1 MLIRS
6 LELVERPLQDAIN
19 VVGGIEQQ
27 VVDLREDQNL
37 DGSSHAHL
45 TQPRNESADELLA
58 RHRSLMDAD
67 HGDRAM
73 RLRRDLH
80 PCPGGLKLIKGEDRG
95 GIDRCLRKDL
105 KPAELERLARGGNR
119 GTYLFWK
126 CDSCKFRIKYFVSK
140 SAAASLLTND
150 DQPSLKDSKVRCSQA
165 FLAMSHMEQ
174 QDTNR
179 TSSSHAPLKYTC
191 IICALHRPAAKSGSN
206 HTFPNRDDYA
216 KHVENAHINGTLPP
230 PFVLNK
236 LGIEHGER
244 CSTGRRKELWT
255 G

>member
-1 MLIRS
+1 VLIRS
-6 LELVERPLQDAIN
+6 LELVERPLQDVIN

-27 VVDLREDQNL
+27 VVDLREDQDL

-58 RHRSLMDAD
+58 RHRSLTDAD
-67 HGDRAM
+67 HSDQAVP
-73 RLRRDLH
+73 LHQDLH
-80 PCPGGLKLIKGEDRG
+80 PCRGGLKLIKGEDGG
-95 GIDRCLRKDL
+95 GIDRCLKNDL
-105 KPAELERLARGGNR
+105 KHAELERLVRGGKR
-119 GTYLFWK
+119 GAYLFWK

-150 DQPSLKDSKVRCSQA
+150 DHPSLKDSKVRCSRA

-174 QDTNR
+174 QDTKR
-179 TSSSHAPLKYTC
+179 TSNSHGPPKYTC
-191 IICALHRPAAKSGSN
+191 IICALHPPAAKAGSN
-206 HTFPNRDDYA
+206 HTFCNRDDYA

-236 LGIEHGER
+236 LGIEHGEGW
-244 CSTGRRKELWT
+244 STGRRKELWI